1 MTNTMEK
8 TYNPQSIEQALYQ
21 TWEEKGYFK
30 PHGDTSKEAYSI
42 MIPPPNVTGSL
53 HMGHAFQDT
62 IMDTLIRAERMKG
75 KNTLWQ
81 VGTDHAGIATQMV
94 VERKIAAEEG
104 KTKHDYGRDAFI
116 DKIWEWKAESGGTIT
131 KQLRRLGAS
140 VDWDR
145 ERFTMDDG
153 LSAATQEVFV
163 RLYEEDLIYRGK
175 RLVNWDPKLH
185 TAISDLEV
193 ENKDK
198 KGFMWHFRYP
208 LANGVKTADGKDY
221 IVVATTRPET
231 MLGDTGVAV
240 NPEDPR
246 YKDLIGQHIEL
257 PIVGRLIPIVG
268 DEHADMDKGTGCVK
282 ITPAHDFNDYEVGK
296 RHSLPMINILTFNA
310 DIRDTAEVF
319 TTNGEESDVYSA
331 ELPAKYHGME
341 RFSAR
346 KAIVAEFDEL
356 GLLEEIK
363 DHDLTV
369 PYGDRGG
376 VVIEPMLTDQWYVRT
391 APLAAPAVK
400 AVEDGQIQFVPK
412 QYENM
417 YFAWM
422 RDVQDWCISR
432 QLWWGHRIPA
442 WYDND
447 GKVYVG
453 RTEEEVREK
462 NNLSPVIV
470 LKQDDD
476 VLDTWF
482 SSALWTFGTQGWP
495 ENTDAL
501 KTFHPSEVLV
511 SGFDII
517 FFWVARMIMMTM
529 HFVKDEEGNA
539 QVPFKTVYM
548 TGLIRDENGD
558 KMSKSKGNV
567 LDPID
572 MIDGIGLEELV
583 EKRCGNMMQPQ
594 LAKKIEK
601 ATRKTFEGG
610 IEPYGTDALR
620 FTLAAMASTGR
631 DINWD
636 MKRLEGYRNFCNK
649 LWNASRYVLM
659 NTEEH
664 DCGMADGAEL
674 EFSLADQWITSQF
687 EVAAKEFNAHLDNYR
702 LDMAANTLYEFIWN
716 QFCDW
721 YLELTKPVLWKG
733 TEAQQRAT
741 RYTLITVL
749 EKTLRLAHPVLPY
762 ITESI
767 WQSVKPLVDGVEGET
782 IMTQALPQ
790 FNEENF
796 NADVVA
802 DLEWVKAFITSIRN
816 LRAEYDIAPSKGLD
830 VMIKVADEKDAARI
844 QANEIV
850 LTSLAKLDSIKVLAD
865 NEETPACATSL
876 VGKSELM
883 IPMAGLIDKDAELAR
898 LDKEVAKIQGEI
910 KRIEGKL
917 GNEGFVAKAPEVVI
931 AKERE
936 KLEGYKETLV
946 KLEAQKE
953 TIAAL

>member
-1 MTNTMEK
+1 
-8 TYNPQSIEQALYQ
+8 
-21 TWEEKGYFK
+21 
-30 PHGDTSKEAYSI
+30 
-42 MIPPPNVTGSL
+42 
-53 HMGHAFQDT
+53 
-62 IMDTLIRAERMKG
+62 
-75 KNTLWQ
+75 
-81 VGTDHAGIATQMV
+81 
-94 VERKIAAEEG
+94 
-104 KTKHDYGRDAFI
+104 
-116 DKIWEWKAESGGTIT
+116 
-131 KQLRRLGAS
+131 
-140 VDWDR
+140 
-145 ERFTMDDG
+145 MDDG
-153 LSAATQEVFV
+153 LSNAVQEVFV
-163 RLYEEDLIYRGK
+163 RLYEDDLIYRGK

-198 KGFMWHFRYP
+198 KGHNVHFRYP
-208 LANGVKTADGKDY
+208 LADGVKTAEGKDY

-246 YKDLIGQHIEL
+246 YKDLIGKEILL
-257 PIVGRLIPIVG
+257 PIVDRRIPIVG
-268 DEHADMDKGTGCVK
+268 DEHADMEKGTGCVK

-296 RHSLPMINILTFNA
+296 RHQLPMINILTFDAN
-310 DIRDTAEVF
+310 IRDAAEVF
-319 TTNGEESDVYSA
+319 NTNGEASDAYA
-331 ELPAKYHGME
+331 TELPAKYHGME
-341 RFSAR
+341 RFAAR
-346 KAIVAEFDEL
+346 KAIVAEFEEL
-356 GLLEEIK
+356 GLLDEIK

-391 APLAAPAVK
+391 APLAETATK
-400 AVEDGQIQFVPK
+400 AVEDGEIQFVPK

-417 YFAWM
+417 YFSWM
-422 RDVQDWCISR
+422 RDIQDWCISR

-447 GKVYVG
+447 GNVYVG

-462 NNLSPVIV
+462 NGLAPVVV
-470 LKQDDD
+470 LRQDDD

-495 ENTDAL
+495 ENTEDL
-501 KTFHPSEVLV
+501 KTFHPSDVLV
-511 SGFDII
+511 TGFDII

-529 HFVKDEEGNA
+529 HFCKDENGKP
-539 QVPFKTVYM
+539 QVPFKTVYV

-572 MIDGIGLEELV
+572 MIDGIDLESLV
-583 EKRCGNMMQPQ
+583 EKRTGNMMQPQ

-601 ATRKTFEGG
+601 NTRKTFEDG

-659 NTEEH
+659 NTEDQ
-664 DCGMADGAEL
+664 DCGFGEGDIEY
-674 EFSLADQWITSQF
+674 SLADKWIESQF
-687 EVAAKEFNAHLDNYR
+687 ELAAKEFNAHLDNYR
-702 LDMAANTLYEFIWN
+702 LDMAANTIYEFIWN

-733 TEAQQRAT
+733 NEAQQRGT
-741 RYTLITVL
+741 RRTLITVL

-762 ITESI
+762 ITETI
-767 WQSVKPLVDGVEGET
+767 WQSVKPLVDGVEGDT
-782 IMTQALPQ
+782 IMLQALPQ
-790 FNEENF
+790 FEEANF
-796 NADVVA
+796 NQEALD
-802 DLEWVKAFITSIRN
+802 DIEWVKAFITSIRN

-830 VMIKVADEKDAARI
+830 VMLKVADEKDAARLE
-844 QANEIV
+844 ANKAV
-850 LTSLAKLDSIKVLAD
+850 LASLAKLEDIKVLAEG
-865 NEETPACATSL
+865 EETPACATAL

-883 IPMAGLIDKDAELAR
+883 IPMAGLIDKDAELDR
-898 LDKEVAKIQGEI
+898 LAKEIAKTQGEI

-917 GNEGFVAKAPEVVI
+917 GNEGFVAKAPEAVV

-946 KLEAQKE
+946 KLEEQKQ

>member
-1 MTNTMEK
+1 MEK
-8 TYNPQSIEQALYQ
+8 TYNPTSIEQALYK
-21 TWEEKGYFK
+21 TWEEQGYFK
-30 PHGDTSKEAYSI
+30 PHGDTSKDAYSI

-62 IMDTLIRAERMKG
+62 IMDTLIRCQRMKG

-153 LSAATQEVFV
+153 FYKAVQEVFV
-163 RLYEEDLIYRGK
+163 RLYKDDLIYRGK

-193 ENKDK
+193 ENKET
-198 KGFMWHFRYP
+198 KGHMWHFRYP
-208 LANGVKTADGKDY
+208 LADGVKTADGKDY

-240 NPEDPR
+240 NPEDLR
-246 YKDLIGQHIEL
+246 YKDLIGKEIIL
-257 PIVGRLIPIVG
+257 PIVGRRIPIVG
-268 DEHADMDKGTGCVK
+268 DEHADMEKGTGCVK

-296 RHSLPMINILTFNA
+296 RHQLPMINILTFDAN
-310 DIRDTAEVF
+310 IRDAAEVF
-319 TTNGEESDVYSA
+319 NSNGEASNAYGTEI
-331 ELPAKYHGME
+331 PAKYQGME
-341 RFSAR
+341 RFAAR
-346 KAIVAEFDEL
+346 KAIVAEFEEL
-356 GLLEEIK
+356 GLLQEIK

-376 VVIEPMLTDQWYVRT
+376 VVIEPMLTDQWYVR
-391 APLAAPAVK
+391 AGILAKPAVE
-400 AVEDGQIQFVPK
+400 AVENGDIQFVPK

-417 YFAWM
+417 YFSWM
-422 RDVQDWCISR
+422 RDIQDWCISR

-442 WYDND
+442 WYDEQGN
-447 GKVYVG
+447 VFVG
-453 RTEEEVREK
+453 RNEEEVRAE
-462 NNLSPVIV
+462 NNIAADVALR
-470 LKQDDD
+470 QDDD

-482 SSALWTFGTQGWP
+482 SSALWTFGTLGWP
-495 ENTDAL
+495 EKTPEL
-501 KTFHPSEVLV
+501 KVFHPTDVLV
-511 SGFDII
+511 TGFDII

-529 HFVKDEEGNA
+529 HFCKDEDGKA
-539 QVPFKTVYM
+539 QVPFKTVYV

-572 MIDGIGLEELV
+572 MIDGIDLESLV
-583 EKRCGNMMQPQ
+583 EKRTGNMMQPQ
-594 LAKKIEK
+594 LAAKIEK
-601 ATRKTFEGG
+601 NTRKTFENG
-610 IEPYGTDALR
+610 IEAYGTDSLR

-659 NTEEH
+659 NTEEQ
-664 DCGMADGAEL
+664 DCGFAAGDEL
-674 EFSLADQWITSQF
+674 EYSLADKWIESQF
-687 EVAAKEFNAHLDNYR
+687 ELAAKEFNGHIDNFR

-741 RYTLITVL
+741 RRTLITVL
-749 EKTLRLAHPVLPY
+749 EKTLRLAHPVIPY
-762 ITESI
+762 ITETI
-767 WQSVKPLVDGVEGET
+767 WQSVKPLVDGVEGDT
-782 IMTQALPQ
+782 IMLQALPQ
-790 FNEENF
+790 YDAANF
-796 NADVVA
+796 NQEALD
-802 DLEWVKAFITSIRN
+802 DIEWVKAFITSIRN
-816 LRAEYDIAPSKGLD
+816 LRAEYDINPGKPLE
-830 VMIKVADEKDAARI
+830 VMLKAANEQDAARI
-844 QANEIV
+844 EANKQV
-850 LTSLAKLDSIKVLAD
+850 LVSLAKLESIRVLAD
-865 NEETPACATSL
+865 GEATPACATAL

-883 IPMAGLIDKDAELAR
+883 IPMAGLIDKDAELDR
-898 LDKEVAKIQGEI
+898 LAKEIAKTQGEI
-910 KRIEGKL
+910 ARIEGKL
-917 GNEGFVAKAPEVVI
+917 GNEGFVAKAPEAVI
-931 AKERE
+931 TKERE
-936 KLEGYKETLV
+936 KLAGYQEALV
-946 KLEAQKE
+946 KLEQQKA

>member
-1 MTNTMEK
+1 MEK
-8 TYNPQSIEQALYQ
+8 TYNPTSIEQDLYK

-30 PHGDTSKEAYSI
+30 PHGDTSKDAYSI

-62 IMDTLIRAERMKG
+62 IMDTLIRCQRMKG

-116 DKIWEWKAESGGTIT
+116 DKIWEWKNESGGTIT

-153 LSAATQEVFV
+153 FYKAVQEVFV
-163 RLYEEDLIYRGK
+163 RLYKDDLIYRGK

-193 ENKDK
+193 ENKDV
-198 KGFMWHFRYP
+198 KGNMWHFRYP
-208 LANGVKTADGKDY
+208 LADGVKTADGKDY

-246 YKDLIGQHIEL
+246 YKDLIGKEIIL
-257 PIVGRLIPIVG
+257 PIVGRRIPIVG
-268 DEHADMDKGTGCVK
+268 DEHADMEKGTGCVK

-296 RHSLPMINILTFNA
+296 RHQLPMINIFTFDANVRNA
-310 DIRDTAEVF
+310 AEVF
-319 TTNGEESDVYSA
+319 NSNGEASEAYST
-331 ELPAKYHGME
+331 ELPAKYQGME
-341 RFSAR
+341 RFAAR
-346 KAIVAEFDEL
+346 KAIVAEFEEL
-356 GLLEEIK
+356 GLLDEIK

-376 VVIEPMLTDQWYVRT
+376 VVIEPMLTDQWYVR
-391 APLAAPAVK
+391 AGILAKPAVE
-400 AVEDGQIQFVPK
+400 AVENGDIQFVPK

-417 YFAWM
+417 YFSWM
-422 RDVQDWCISR
+422 RDIQDWCISR

-442 WYDND
+442 WYDAEGN
-447 GKVYVG
+447 VYVG
-453 RTEEEVREK
+453 RTEEEVRAD
-462 NNLSPVIV
+462 NNIPAEVALN
-470 LKQDDD
+470 QDED

-482 SSALWTFGTQGWP
+482 SSALWTFGTLGWP
-495 ENTDAL
+495 EKTDAL
-501 KTFHPSEVLV
+501 KVFHPSEVLV
-511 SGFDII
+511 TGFDII

-529 HFVKDEEGNA
+529 HFIKDEDGKP
-539 QVPFKTVYM
+539 QVPFKTVYV

-572 MIDGIGLEELV
+572 MIDGIDLESLV
-583 EKRCGNMMQPQ
+583 TKRTGNMMQPQ
-594 LAKKIEK
+594 LAAKIEK
-601 ATRKTFEGG
+601 NTRKTFENG

-649 LWNASRYVLM
+649 LWNASRYVMM
-659 NTEEH
+659 NTEEQ
-664 DCGMADGAEL
+664 DCGFAAGAEL
-674 EFSLADQWITSQF
+674 EYSLADKWIESQF
-687 EVAAKEFNAHLDNYR
+687 ELAAKAFNEHIDNYR

-741 RYTLITVL
+741 RRTLITVL

-762 ITESI
+762 ITETI
-767 WQSVKPLVDGVEGET
+767 WQSIKPLVDGVEGDT
-782 IMTQALPQ
+782 IMLQALPQ
-790 FNEENF
+790 YDAANF
-796 NADVVA
+796 NQEALD
-802 DLEWVKAFITSIRN
+802 DIEWVKTFITAIRN
-816 LRAEYDIAPSKGLD
+816 LRAEYDINPGKPLE
-830 VMIKVADEKDAARI
+830 VMLKVANEQDAARLE
-844 QANEIV
+844 ANKQV
-850 LTSLAKLDSIKVLAD
+850 LVSLAKLESVRVLAAG
-865 NEETPACATSL
+865 ETTPACATAL
-876 VGKSELM
+876 VAKSELM

-898 LDKEVAKIQGEI
+898 LAKEVAKTEGEI

-917 GNEGFVAKAPEVVI
+917 GNEGFVAKAPEHVI

-936 KLEGYKETLV
+936 KLDGYKDTLA
-946 KLEAQKE
+946 KLEEQKA

>member
-1 MTNTMEK
+1 MEK
-8 TYNPQSIEQALYQ
+8 TYNPTSIEQDLYK

-30 PHGDTSKEAYSI
+30 PHGDTSKDAYSI

-62 IMDTLIRAERMKG
+62 IMDTLIRCQRMKG

-116 DKIWEWKAESGGTIT
+116 DKIWEWKNESGGTIT

-153 LSAATQEVFV
+153 FYKAVQEVFV
-163 RLYEEDLIYRGK
+163 RLYKDDLIYRGK

-193 ENKDK
+193 ENKDV
-198 KGFMWHFRYP
+198 KGNMWHFRYP
-208 LANGVKTADGKDY
+208 LADGVKTADGKDY

-246 YKDLIGQHIEL
+246 YKDLIGKEIIL
-257 PIVGRLIPIVG
+257 PIVGRRILIVG
-268 DEHADMDKGTGCVK
+268 DEHADMEKGTGCVK

-296 RHSLPMINILTFNA
+296 RHQLPMINIFTFDANVRNA
-310 DIRDTAEVF
+310 AEVF
-319 TTNGEESDVYSA
+319 NSNGEASEAYST
-331 ELPAKYHGME
+331 ELPAKYQGME
-341 RFSAR
+341 RFAAR
-346 KAIVAEFDEL
+346 KAIVAEFEEL
-356 GLLEEIK
+356 GLLDEIK

-376 VVIEPMLTDQWYVRT
+376 VVIEPMLTDQWYVR
-391 APLAAPAVK
+391 AGILAKPAVE
-400 AVEDGQIQFVPK
+400 AVENGDIQFVPK

-417 YFAWM
+417 YFSWM
-422 RDVQDWCISR
+422 RDIQDWCISR

-442 WYDND
+442 WYDAEGN
-447 GKVYVG
+447 VYVG
-453 RTEEEVREK
+453 RTEEEVRAD
-462 NNLSPVIV
+462 NNIPAEVALN
-470 LKQDDD
+470 QDED

-482 SSALWTFGTQGWP
+482 SSALWTFGTLGWP
-495 ENTDAL
+495 EKTDAL
-501 KTFHPSEVLV
+501 KVFHPSEVLV
-511 SGFDII
+511 TGFDII

-529 HFVKDEEGNA
+529 HFIKDEDGKP
-539 QVPFKTVYM
+539 QVPFKTVYV

-572 MIDGIGLEELV
+572 MIDGIDLESLV
-583 EKRCGNMMQPQ
+583 TKRTGNMMQPQ
-594 LAKKIEK
+594 LAAKIEK
-601 ATRKTFEGG
+601 NTRKTFENG

-649 LWNASRYVLM
+649 LWNASRYVMM
-659 NTEEH
+659 NTEEQ
-664 DCGMADGAEL
+664 DCGFAAGAEL
-674 EFSLADQWITSQF
+674 EYSLADKWIESQF
-687 EVAAKEFNAHLDNYR
+687 ELAAKAFNEHIDNYR

-741 RYTLITVL
+741 RRTLITVL

-762 ITESI
+762 ITETI
-767 WQSVKPLVDGVEGET
+767 WQSIKPLVDGVEGDT
-782 IMTQALPQ
+782 IMLQALPQ
-790 FNEENF
+790 YDAANF
-796 NADVVA
+796 NQEALD
-802 DLEWVKAFITSIRN
+802 DIEWVKTFITAIRN
-816 LRAEYDIAPSKGLD
+816 LRAEYDINPGKPLE
-830 VMIKVADEKDAARI
+830 VMLKVANEQDAARLE
-844 QANEIV
+844 ANKQV
-850 LTSLAKLDSIKVLAD
+850 LVSLAKLESVRVLAAG
-865 NEETPACATSL
+865 ETTPACATAL
-876 VGKSELM
+876 VAKSELM

-898 LDKEVAKIQGEI
+898 LAKEVAKTEGEI

-917 GNEGFVAKAPEVVI
+917 GNEGFVAKAPEAVI

-936 KLEGYKETLV
+936 KLEGYKDTLA
-946 KLEAQKE
+946 KLEEQKT

>member
-1 MTNTMEK
+1 MEK
-8 TYNPQSIEQALYQ
+8 TYNPQSIEQALYK

-30 PHGDTSKEAYSI
+30 PHGDTTKESYSI

-104 KTKHDYGRDAFI
+104 KTKHDYGREAFI
-116 DKIWEWKAESGGTIT
+116 DKIWEWKGESGGTIT

-153 LSAATQEVFV
+153 LSNAVQEVFV
-163 RLYEEDLIYRGK
+163 RLYEDDLIYRGK

-198 KGFMWHFRYP
+198 KGHMWHFRYP
-208 LANGVKTADGKDY
+208 LADGVKTAEGKDY

-246 YKDLIGQHIEL
+246 YKDLIGKEILL
-257 PIVGRLIPIVG
+257 PIVDRRIPIVG

-296 RHSLPMINILTFNA
+296 RHQLPMINILTFNA
-310 DIRDTAEVF
+310 DIRDAAEVF
-319 TTNGEESDVYSA
+319 TTNGEASDAYST

-341 RFSAR
+341 RFAAR
-346 KAIVAEFDEL
+346 KAIVAEFEEL
-356 GLLEEIK
+356 GLLDEIK

-391 APLAAPAVK
+391 APLAETATK
-400 AVEDGQIQFVPK
+400 AVEDGEIQFVPK

-417 YFAWM
+417 YFSWM
-422 RDVQDWCISR
+422 RDIQDWCISR

-447 GKVYVG
+447 GNVYVG
-453 RTEEEVREK
+453 RTEEEVRE
-462 NNLSPVIV
+462 NNGLAPVVV
-470 LKQDDD
+470 LRQDDD

-495 ENTDAL
+495 ENTDDL
-501 KTFHPSEVLV
+501 KTFHPSDVLV
-511 SGFDII
+511 TGFDII

-529 HFVKDEEGNA
+529 HFCKDENGKP
-539 QVPFKTVYM
+539 QVPFKTVYV

-572 MIDGIGLEELV
+572 MIDGIDLESLV
-583 EKRCGNMMQPQ
+583 EKRTGNMMQPQ

-601 ATRKTFEGG
+601 NTRKTFENG

-659 NTEEH
+659 NTEDQ
-664 DCGMADGAEL
+664 DCGFNSGEI
-674 EFSLADQWITSQF
+674 EYSLADKWIESQF
-687 EVAAKEFNAHLDNYR
+687 ELAAKEFNGHIDNYR
-702 LDMAANTLYEFIWN
+702 LDMAANTIYEFIWN

-733 TEAQQRAT
+733 NEAQQRGT
-741 RYTLITVL
+741 RRTLITVL

-762 ITESI
+762 ITETI
-767 WQSVKPLVDGVEGET
+767 WQSVKALVDGVEGDT
-782 IMTQALPQ
+782 IMLQALPQ
-790 FNEENF
+790 FEEANF
-796 NADVVA
+796 NQEALD
-802 DLEWVKAFITSIRN
+802 DIEWVKAFITSIRN
-816 LRAEYDIAPSKGLD
+816 LRAEYDIAPSKALD
-830 VMIKVADEKDAARI
+830 VMLKVADNKDAARLE
-844 QANEIV
+844 ANKAV
-850 LTSLAKLDSIKVLAD
+850 LVSLAKLEDIKVLTAG
-865 NEETPACATSL
+865 EETPACATAL

-883 IPMAGLIDKDAELAR
+883 IPMAGLIDKDAELDR
-898 LDKEVAKIQGEI
+898 LAKEIAKTQGEV

-917 GNEGFVAKAPEVVI
+917 GNEGFVAKAPEAVV

-936 KLEGYKETLV
+936 KLEGYKEMLV
-946 KLEAQKE
+946 KLEEQKQ

>member
-1 MTNTMEK
+1 MEK
-8 TYNPQSIEQALYQ
+8 TYNPTSIEQALYK
-21 TWEEKGYFK
+21 TWEEQGYFK
-30 PHGDTSKEAYSI
+30 PHGDTSKDAYSI

-62 IMDTLIRAERMKG
+62 IMDTLIRCQRMKG

-153 LSAATQEVFV
+153 FYKAVQEVFV
-163 RLYEEDLIYRGK
+163 RLYKDDLIYRGK

-193 ENKDK
+193 ENKET
-198 KGFMWHFRYP
+198 KGHMWHFRYP
-208 LANGVKTADGKDY
+208 LADGVKTADGKDY

-246 YKDLIGQHIEL
+246 YKDLIGKEIIL
-257 PIVGRLIPIVG
+257 PIVGRRIPIVG
-268 DEHADMDKGTGCVK
+268 DEHADMEKGTGCVK

-296 RHSLPMINILTFNA
+296 RHNLPMINIFTFDAN
-310 DIRDTAEVF
+310 IRDVAEVF
-319 TTNGEESDVYSA
+319 NTKGEASDVYSGD
-331 ELPAKYHGME
+331 LPAKYQGME
-341 RFSAR
+341 RFAAR
-346 KAIVAEFDEL
+346 KAIVAEFEQL
-356 GLLEEIK
+356 GLLQEIK

-376 VVIEPMLTDQWYVRT
+376 VVIEPMLTDQWYVR
-391 APLAAPAVK
+391 AGILAKPAVE
-400 AVEDGQIQFVPK
+400 AVENGDIQFVPK

-417 YFAWM
+417 YFSWM
-422 RDVQDWCISR
+422 RDIQDWCISR

-442 WYDND
+442 WYDEQGN
-447 GKVYVG
+447 VFVG
-453 RTEEEVREK
+453 RNEEEVRAE
-462 NNLSPVIV
+462 NNIAADVALR
-470 LKQDDD
+470 QDDD

-482 SSALWTFGTQGWP
+482 SSALWTFGTLGWP
-495 ENTDAL
+495 EKTPEL
-501 KTFHPSEVLV
+501 KVFHPTDVLV
-511 SGFDII
+511 TGFDII

-529 HFVKDEEGNA
+529 HFCKDEDGKA
-539 QVPFKTVYM
+539 QVPFKTVYV

-572 MIDGIGLEELV
+572 MIDGIDLESLV
-583 EKRCGNMMQPQ
+583 AKRTGNMMQPQ
-594 LAKKIEK
+594 LAAKIEK
-601 ATRKTFEGG
+601 NTRKTFENG
-610 IEPYGTDALR
+610 IEAYGTDSLR

-659 NTEEH
+659 NTEEQ
-664 DCGMADGAEL
+664 DCGFAAGAEL
-674 EFSLADQWITSQF
+674 EYSLADKWIESQF
-687 EVAAKEFNAHLDNYR
+687 ELAAKEFNGHIDNFR

-741 RYTLITVL
+741 RRTLITVL
-749 EKTLRLAHPVLPY
+749 EKTLRLAHPVIPY
-762 ITESI
+762 ITETI
-767 WQSVKPLVDGVEGET
+767 WQSVKPLVDGVEGDT
-782 IMTQALPQ
+782 IMLQALPQ
-790 FNEENF
+790 YDAANF
-796 NADVVA
+796 NQEALD
-802 DLEWVKAFITSIRN
+802 DIEWVKAFITSIRN
-816 LRAEYDIAPSKGLD
+816 LRAEYDINPGKPLE
-830 VMIKVADEKDAARI
+830 VMLKAANEQDAARI
-844 QANEIV
+844 EANKPV
-850 LTSLAKLDSIKVLAD
+850 LVSLAKLESILVLAD
-865 NEETPACATSL
+865 GEATPACATAL

-883 IPMAGLIDKDAELAR
+883 IPMAGLIDKDAELDR
-898 LDKEVAKIQGEI
+898 LAKEIAKTQGEI
-910 KRIEGKL
+910 ARIEGKL
-917 GNEGFVAKAPEVVI
+917 GNEGFVAKAPEAVI
-931 AKERE
+931 TKERE
-936 KLEGYKETLV
+936 KLAGYQEALV
-946 KLEAQKE
+946 KLEQQKA

>member
-1 MTNTMEK
+1 MEK
-8 TYNPQSIEQALYQ
+8 TYNPTSIEQDLYK
-21 TWEEKGYFK
+21 TWEEQGYFK

-62 IMDTLIRAERMKG
+62 IMDTLIRCQRMKG

-153 LSAATQEVFV
+153 FYKAVQEVFV
-163 RLYEEDLIYRGK
+163 RLYKDDLIYRGK

-193 ENKDK
+193 ENKET
-198 KGFMWHFRYP
+198 KGHMWHFRYP
-208 LANGVKTADGKDY
+208 LADGVKTADGRDY

-246 YKDLIGQHIEL
+246 YKDLIGKEIIL
-257 PIVGRLIPIVG
+257 PIVGRRIPIVG
-268 DEHADMDKGTGCVK
+268 DEHADMEKGTGCVK

-296 RHSLPMINILTFNA
+296 RHNLPMINIFTFDAN
-310 DIRDTAEVF
+310 IRDVAEVF
-319 TTNGEESDVYSA
+319 NTKGEASDVYSGD
-331 ELPAKYHGME
+331 LPTKYQGME
-341 RFSAR
+341 RFAAR
-346 KAIVAEFDEL
+346 KAIVAEFEQL
-356 GLLEEIK
+356 GLLQEIK

-376 VVIEPMLTDQWYVRT
+376 VVIEPMLTDQWYVR
-391 APLAAPAVK
+391 AGILAKPAVE
-400 AVEDGQIQFVPK
+400 AVENGDIQFVPK

-417 YFAWM
+417 YFSWM
-422 RDVQDWCISR
+422 RDIQDWCISR

-442 WYDND
+442 WYDEQGN
-447 GKVYVG
+447 VFVG
-453 RTEEEVREK
+453 RNEEEVRAE
-462 NNLSPVIV
+462 NNIAADVALR
-470 LKQDDD
+470 QDDD

-482 SSALWTFGTQGWP
+482 SSALWTFGTLGWP
-495 ENTDAL
+495 EKTPEL
-501 KTFHPSEVLV
+501 KVFHPTDVLV
-511 SGFDII
+511 TGFDII

-529 HFVKDEEGNA
+529 HFCKDEDGKA
-539 QVPFKTVYM
+539 QVPFKTVYV

-572 MIDGIGLEELV
+572 MIDGIDLESLV
-583 EKRCGNMMQPQ
+583 AKRTGNMMQPQ
-594 LAKKIEK
+594 LAAKIEK
-601 ATRKTFEGG
+601 NTRKTFENG
-610 IEPYGTDALR
+610 IEAYGTDSLR

-659 NTEEH
+659 NTEEQ
-664 DCGMADGAEL
+664 DCGFAAGAEL
-674 EFSLADQWITSQF
+674 EYSLADKWIESQF
-687 EVAAKEFNAHLDNYR
+687 ELAAKEFNGHIDNFR

-741 RYTLITVL
+741 RRTLISVL
-749 EKTLRLAHPVLPY
+749 EKTLRLAHPVIPY
-762 ITESI
+762 ITETI
-767 WQSVKPLVDGVEGET
+767 WQSVKPLVDGVEGDT
-782 IMTQALPQ
+782 IMLQALPQ
-790 FNEENF
+790 YDAANF
-796 NADVVA
+796 NQEALD
-802 DLEWVKAFITSIRN
+802 DIEWVKAFITSIRN
-816 LRAEYDIAPSKGLD
+816 LRAEYDINPGKPLE
-830 VMIKVADEKDAARI
+830 VMLKAANEQDAARI
-844 QANEIV
+844 EANKPV
-850 LTSLAKLDSIKVLAD
+850 LVSLAKLESIRVLAD
-865 NEETPACATSL
+865 GEATPACATAL

-883 IPMAGLIDKDAELAR
+883 IPMAGLIDKDAELDR
-898 LDKEVAKIQGEI
+898 L
-910 KRIEGKL
+910 
-917 GNEGFVAKAPEVVI
+917 
-931 AKERE
+931 AKE
-936 KLEGYKETLV
+936 
-946 KLEAQKE
+946 
-953 TIAAL
+953 IA

>member
-1 MTNTMEK
+1 MEK
-8 TYNPQSIEQALYQ
+8 TYNPTSIEQDLYK
-21 TWEEKGYFK
+21 TWEEQGYFK

-62 IMDTLIRAERMKG
+62 IMDTLIRCQRMKG

-153 LSAATQEVFV
+153 FYKAVQEVFV
-163 RLYEEDLIYRGK
+163 RLYKDDLIYRGK

-193 ENKDK
+193 ENKET
-198 KGFMWHFRYP
+198 KGHMWHFRYP
-208 LANGVKTADGKDY
+208 LADGVKTADGKDY

-246 YKDLIGQHIEL
+246 YKNLIGKEIIL
-257 PIVGRLIPIVG
+257 PIVGRRIPIVG
-268 DEHADMDKGTGCVK
+268 DEHADMEKGTGCVK

-296 RHSLPMINILTFNA
+296 RHNLPMINIFTFDAN
-310 DIRDTAEVF
+310 IRDVAEVF
-319 TTNGEESDVYSA
+319 NTKGEASDVYSG
-331 ELPAKYHGME
+331 ELPAKYQGME
-341 RFSAR
+341 RFAAR
-346 KAIVAEFDEL
+346 KAIVAEFEQL
-356 GLLEEIK
+356 GLLQEIK

-376 VVIEPMLTDQWYVRT
+376 VVIEPMLTDQWYVR
-391 APLAAPAVK
+391 AGILAKPAVE
-400 AVEDGQIQFVPK
+400 AVENGDIQFVPK

-417 YFAWM
+417 YFSWM
-422 RDVQDWCISR
+422 RDIQDWCISR

-442 WYDND
+442 WYDEQGN
-447 GKVYVG
+447 VFVG
-453 RTEEEVREK
+453 RNEAEVRAE
-462 NNLSPVIV
+462 NNIAADVALR
-470 LKQDDD
+470 QDDD

-482 SSALWTFGTQGWP
+482 SSALWTFGTLGWP
-495 ENTDAL
+495 EKTPEL
-501 KTFHPSEVLV
+501 KVFHPTDVLV
-511 SGFDII
+511 TGFDII

-529 HFVKDEEGNA
+529 HFCKDEDGKA
-539 QVPFKTVYM
+539 QVPFKTVYV

-572 MIDGIGLEELV
+572 MIDGIDLESLV
-583 EKRCGNMMQPQ
+583 AKRTGNMMQPQ
-594 LAKKIEK
+594 LAAKIEK
-601 ATRKTFEGG
+601 NTRKTFENG
-610 IEPYGTDALR
+610 IEAYGTDSLR

-659 NTEEH
+659 NTEEQ
-664 DCGMADGAEL
+664 DCGFAAGAEL
-674 EFSLADQWITSQF
+674 EYSLADKWIESQF
-687 EVAAKEFNAHLDNYR
+687 ELAAKEFNGHIDNFR

-741 RYTLITVL
+741 RRTLITVL
-749 EKTLRLAHPVLPY
+749 EKTLRLAHPVIPY
-762 ITESI
+762 ITETI
-767 WQSVKPLVDGVEGET
+767 WQSVKPLVDGVEGDT
-782 IMTQALPQ
+782 IMLQALPQ
-790 FNEENF
+790 YDAANF
-796 NADVVA
+796 NQEALD
-802 DLEWVKAFITSIRN
+802 DIEWVKAFITSIRN
-816 LRAEYDIAPSKGLD
+816 LRAEYDINPGKPLE
-830 VMIKVADEKDAARI
+830 VMLKAANEQDAARI
-844 QANEIV
+844 EANKPV
-850 LTSLAKLDSIKVLAD
+850 LVSLAKLESIRVLAD
-865 NEETPACATSL
+865 GEATPACATAL

-883 IPMAGLIDKDAELAR
+883 IPMAGLIDKDAELDR
-898 LDKEVAKIQGEI
+898 LAKEIAKTQGEI
-910 KRIEGKL
+910 ARIEGKL
-917 GNEGFVAKAPEVVI
+917 GNEGFVAKAPEAVI
-931 AKERE
+931 TKERE
-936 KLEGYKETLV
+936 KLAGYQEALV
-946 KLEAQKE
+946 KLEQQKA

>member
-1 MTNTMEK
+1 MEK
-8 TYNPQSIEQALYQ
+8 TYNPTSIEQDLYK
-21 TWEEKGYFK
+21 TWEEQGYFK
-30 PHGDTSKEAYSI
+30 PHGDTSKDAYSI

-62 IMDTLIRAERMKG
+62 IMDTLIRCQRMKG

-140 VDWDR
+140 VDWDL

-153 LSAATQEVFV
+153 FYKAVQEVFV
-163 RLYEEDLIYRGK
+163 RLYKDDLIYRGK

-193 ENKDK
+193 ENKET
-198 KGFMWHFRYP
+198 KGHMWHFRYP
-208 LANGVKTADGKDY
+208 LADGVKTADGKDY

-246 YKDLIGQHIEL
+246 YKDLIGKEIIL
-257 PIVGRLIPIVG
+257 PIVGRRIPIVG
-268 DEHADMDKGTGCVK
+268 DEHADMEKGTGCVK

-296 RHSLPMINILTFNA
+296 RHNLPMINIFTFDAN
-310 DIRDTAEVF
+310 IRDVAEVF
-319 TTNGEESDVYSA
+319 NTKGEASDVYSG
-331 ELPAKYHGME
+331 ELPAKYQGME
-341 RFSAR
+341 RFAAR
-346 KAIVAEFDEL
+346 KAIVAEFEQL
-356 GLLEEIK
+356 GLLQEIK

-376 VVIEPMLTDQWYVRT
+376 VVIEPMLTDQWYVR
-391 APLAAPAVK
+391 AGILAKPAVE
-400 AVEDGQIQFVPK
+400 AVENGDIQFVPK

-417 YFAWM
+417 YFSWM
-422 RDVQDWCISR
+422 RDIQDWCISR

-442 WYDND
+442 WYDEQGN
-447 GKVYVG
+447 VFVG
-453 RTEEEVREK
+453 RNEEEVRAE
-462 NNLSPVIV
+462 NNIAADVALR
-470 LKQDDD
+470 QDDD

-482 SSALWTFGTQGWP
+482 SSALWTFGTLGWP
-495 ENTDAL
+495 EKTPEL
-501 KTFHPSEVLV
+501 KVFHPTDVLV
-511 SGFDII
+511 TGFDII

-529 HFVKDEEGNA
+529 HFCKDEDGKA
-539 QVPFKTVYM
+539 QVPFKTVYV

-572 MIDGIGLEELV
+572 MIDGIDLESLV
-583 EKRCGNMMQPQ
+583 AKRTGNMMQPQ
-594 LAKKIEK
+594 LAAKIEK
-601 ATRKTFEGG
+601 NTRKTFENG
-610 IEPYGTDALR
+610 IEAYGTDSLR

-659 NTEEH
+659 NTEEQ
-664 DCGMADGAEL
+664 DCGFAAGAEL
-674 EFSLADQWITSQF
+674 EYSLADKWIESQF
-687 EVAAKEFNAHLDNYR
+687 ELAAKEFNGHIDNFR

-741 RYTLITVL
+741 RRTLITVL
-749 EKTLRLAHPVLPY
+749 EKTLRLAHPVIPY
-762 ITESI
+762 ITETI
-767 WQSVKPLVDGVEGET
+767 WQSVKPLVDGVEGDT
-782 IMTQALPQ
+782 IMLQALPQ
-790 FNEENF
+790 YDAANF
-796 NADVVA
+796 NQEALD
-802 DLEWVKAFITSIRN
+802 DIEWVKAFITSIRN
-816 LRAEYDIAPSKGLD
+816 LRAEYDINPGKPLE
-830 VMIKVADEKDAARI
+830 VMLKAANEQDAARI
-844 QANEIV
+844 EANKPV
-850 LTSLAKLDSIKVLAD
+850 LVSLAKLESIRVLAD
-865 NEETPACATSL
+865 GEATPACATAL

-883 IPMAGLIDKDAELAR
+883 IPMAGLIDKDAELDR
-898 LDKEVAKIQGEI
+898 LAKEIAKTQGEI
-910 KRIEGKL
+910 ARIEGKL
-917 GNEGFVAKAPEVVI
+917 GNEGFVAKAPEAVI
-931 AKERE
+931 TKERE
-936 KLEGYKETLV
+936 KLAGYQEALV
-946 KLEAQKE
+946 KLEQQKA

>member
-1 MTNTMEK
+1 MEK
-8 TYNPQSIEQALYQ
+8 TYNPTAIEQALYQ
-21 TWEEKGYFK
+21 TWEENGYFK
-30 PHGDTSKEAYSI
+30 PHGDTSKPAYSI

-62 IMDTLIRAERMKG
+62 IMDTLIRCERMKG

-104 KTKHDYGRDAFI
+104 KTKHDYGREAFI

-131 KQLRRLGAS
+131 QQLRRLGAS
-140 VDWDR
+140 VDWER

-153 LSAATQEVFV
+153 LSNAVQEVFV
-163 RLYEEDLIYRGK
+163 RLYEDDLIYRGK

-193 ENKDK
+193 ENKDI
-198 KGFMWHFRYP
+198 KGHMWHFRYP
-208 LANGVKTADGKDY
+208 LADGIKTADGKDY

-246 YKDLIGQHIEL
+246 YQALIGKEILL
-257 PIVGRLIPIVG
+257 PIVNRRIPIVA
-268 DEHADMDKGTGCVK
+268 DEHADMEKGTGCVK

-296 RHSLPMINILTFNA
+296 RHQLPMINILTFDAN
-310 DIRDTAEVF
+310 IRDAAEVF
-319 TTNGEESDVYSA
+319 NSNGEASDVYSS
-331 ELPAKYHGME
+331 ELPEKYHGME
-341 RFSAR
+341 RFAAR
-346 KAIVAEFDEL
+346 KAIVAEFTEL
-356 GLLEEIK
+356 GLLDEIK

-391 APLAAPAVK
+391 APLAK
-400 AVEDGQIQFVPK
+400 TAVEAVENGDIQFVPK

-417 YFAWM
+417 YFSWM
-422 RDVQDWCISR
+422 HDVQDWCISR

-447 GKVYVG
+447 GNVYVG
-453 RTEEEVREK
+453 RDEQEVRAK
-462 NNLSPVIV
+462 HNLAPVVV
-470 LKQDDD
+470 LKQDND

-501 KTFHPSEVLV
+501 KTFHPSDVLV
-511 SGFDII
+511 TGFDII

-529 HFVKDEEGNA
+529 HFCKDEHGKP
-539 QVPFKTVYM
+539 QVPFKTVYV

-572 MIDGIGLEELV
+572 MIDGIDLESLV

-594 LAKKIEK
+594 LAAKIEK
-601 ATRKTFEGG
+601 NTRKTFENG

-659 NTEEH
+659 NTEAQ
-664 DCGMADGAEL
+664 DCGFTAGEI
-674 EFSLADQWITSQF
+674 EYSLADKWIESQF
-687 EVAAKEFNAHLDNYR
+687 ELAAKEFNNHINNFR

-721 YLELTKPVLWKG
+721 YLELTKPILWKG
-733 TEAQQRAT
+733 SEAQQRGT
-741 RYTLITVL
+741 RRTLITVL
-749 EKTLRLAHPVLPY
+749 EKTLRLAHPVIPY
-762 ITESI
+762 ITETI
-767 WQSVKPLVDGVEGET
+767 WQSIKPLVDGVEGET
-782 IMTQALPQ
+782 IMLQALPQ
-790 FNEENF
+790 YNPENF
-796 NADVVA
+796 NQQALD
-802 DLEWVKAFITSIRN
+802 DIEWVKAFITSIRN
-816 LRAEYDIAPSKGLD
+816 LRAEYDINPGKPLS
-830 VMIKVADEKDAARI
+830 VMLKVASEEDAARVE
-844 QANEIV
+844 ANKPV
-850 LTSLAKLDSIKVLAD
+850 LISLAKLESVRVIES
-865 NEETPACATSL
+865 NEVTPACATAL

-883 IPMAGLIDKDAELAR
+883 IPMAGLIDKQAELER
-898 LDKEVAKIQGEI
+898 LAKEIAKTEGEI

-917 GNEGFVAKAPEVVI
+917 SNQGFVAKAPEAVV
-931 AKERE
+931 AVERD
-936 KLEGYKETLV
+936 KLNSYQETLV
-946 KLEAQKE
+946 KLIEQKA
-953 TIAAL
+953 TISAL

>member
-1 MTNTMEK
+1 MEK
-8 TYNPQSIEQALYQ
+8 TYNPTSIEQDLYK
-21 TWEEKGYFK
+21 TWEEQGYFK
-30 PHGDTSKEAYSI
+30 PHGDTSKDAYSI

-62 IMDTLIRAERMKG
+62 IMDTLIRCQRMKG

-153 LSAATQEVFV
+153 FYKAVQEVFV
-163 RLYEEDLIYRGK
+163 RLYKDDLIYRGK

-193 ENKDK
+193 ENKET
-198 KGFMWHFRYP
+198 KGHMWHFRYP
-208 LANGVKTADGKDY
+208 LADGVKTADGKDY

-246 YKDLIGQHIEL
+246 YKDLIGKEIIL
-257 PIVGRLIPIVG
+257 PIVGRRIPIVG
-268 DEHADMDKGTGCVK
+268 DEHADMEKGTGCVK

-296 RHSLPMINILTFNA
+296 RHNLPMINIFTFDAN
-310 DIRDTAEVF
+310 IRDVAEVF
-319 TTNGEESDVYSA
+319 NTKGEASDVYSG
-331 ELPAKYHGME
+331 ELPAKYQGME
-341 RFSAR
+341 RFAAR
-346 KAIVAEFDEL
+346 KAIVAEFEEL
-356 GLLEEIK
+356 GLLQEIK

-376 VVIEPMLTDQWYVRT
+376 VVIEPMLTDQWYVR
-391 APLAAPAVK
+391 AGILAKPAVE
-400 AVEDGQIQFVPK
+400 AVENGDIQFVPK

-417 YFAWM
+417 YFSWM
-422 RDVQDWCISR
+422 RDIQDWCISR

-442 WYDND
+442 WYDEQGN
-447 GKVYVG
+447 VFVG
-453 RTEEEVREK
+453 RNEEEVRAE
-462 NNLSPVIV
+462 NNIAADVALR
-470 LKQDDD
+470 QDDD

-482 SSALWTFGTQGWP
+482 SSALWTFGTLGWP
-495 ENTDAL
+495 EKTPEL
-501 KTFHPSEVLV
+501 KVFHPTDVLV
-511 SGFDII
+511 TGFDII

-529 HFVKDEEGNA
+529 HFCKDEDGKA
-539 QVPFKTVYM
+539 QVPFKTVYV

-572 MIDGIGLEELV
+572 MIDGIDLESLV
-583 EKRCGNMMQPQ
+583 AKRTGNMMQPQ
-594 LAKKIEK
+594 LAAKIEK
-601 ATRKTFEGG
+601 NTRKTFENG
-610 IEPYGTDALR
+610 IEAYGTDSLR

-659 NTEEH
+659 NTEEQ
-664 DCGMADGAEL
+664 DCGFAAGAEL
-674 EFSLADQWITSQF
+674 EYSLADKWIESQF
-687 EVAAKEFNAHLDNYR
+687 ELAAKEFNGHIDNFR

-741 RYTLITVL
+741 RRTLITVL
-749 EKTLRLAHPVLPY
+749 EKTLRLAHPVIPY
-762 ITESI
+762 ITETI
-767 WQSVKPLVDGVEGET
+767 WQSVKPLVDGVEGDT
-782 IMTQALPQ
+782 IMLQALPQ
-790 FNEENF
+790 YDAANF
-796 NADVVA
+796 NQEALD
-802 DLEWVKAFITSIRN
+802 DIEWVKAFITSIRN
-816 LRAEYDIAPSKGLD
+816 LRAEYDINPGKPLE
-830 VMIKVADEKDAARI
+830 VMLKAANEQDAARI
-844 QANEIV
+844 EANKPV
-850 LTSLAKLDSIKVLAD
+850 LVSLAKLESIRVLAD
-865 NEETPACATSL
+865 GEATPACATAL

-883 IPMAGLIDKDAELAR
+883 IPMAGLIDKDAELDR
-898 LDKEVAKIQGEI
+898 LAKEIAKTQGEI
-910 KRIEGKL
+910 ARIEGKL
-917 GNEGFVAKAPEVVI
+917 GNEGFVAKAPEAVI
-931 AKERE
+931 TKERE
-936 KLEGYKETLV
+936 KLAGYQEALV
-946 KLEAQKE
+946 KLEQQKA

>member
-1 MTNTMEK
+1 MEK
-8 TYNPQSIEQALYQ
+8 TYNPTAIEQALYQ
-21 TWEEKGYFK
+21 TWEENGYFK

-62 IMDTLIRAERMKG
+62 IMDTLIRCERMKG

-116 DKIWEWKAESGGTIT
+116 DKIWEWKGESGGTIT

-145 ERFTMDDG
+145 ERFTMDAG
-153 LSAATQEVFV
+153 LSNAVQEVFV
-163 RLYEEDLIYRGK
+163 RLYQEDLLYRGK

-193 ENKDK
+193 ENKDV
-198 KGFMWHFRYP
+198 KGHMWHFRYP
-208 LANGVKTADGKDY
+208 LADGVKTADGKDY

-246 YKDLIGQHIEL
+246 YQALIGKEIML
-257 PIVGRLIPIVG
+257 PIVNRRISIVG
-268 DEHADMDKGTGCVK
+268 DEHADMEKGTGCVK

-296 RHSLPMINILTFNA
+296 RHQLPMINIFTFDAN
-310 DIRDTAEVF
+310 IRDAAEVF
-319 TTNGEESDVYSA
+319 NTNGEPSDAYSSD
-331 ELPAKYHGME
+331 LPAKYQGME
-341 RFSAR
+341 RFAAR
-346 KAIVAEFDEL
+346 KAIVAEFEAL

-363 DHDLTV
+363 DHDLTI

-391 APLAAPAVK
+391 APLAEVATK
-400 AVEDGQIQFVPK
+400 AVEDGEIQFVPK

-417 YFAWM
+417 YFSWM

-447 GKVYVG
+447 GNVYVG
-453 RTEEEVREK
+453 RNEEEVREQ
-462 NNLSPVIV
+462 NNLAPVVV
-470 LKQDDD
+470 LRQDDD

-495 ENTDAL
+495 ENTEAL
-501 KTFHPSEVLV
+501 KTFHPSDVLV
-511 SGFDII
+511 TGFDII

-529 HFVKDEEGNA
+529 HFCKDENGKP
-539 QVPFKTVYM
+539 QVPFKTVYV

-572 MIDGIGLEELV
+572 MIDGIDLESLV

-594 LAKKIEK
+594 LAAKIEK
-601 ATRKTFEGG
+601 NTRKTFENG

-659 NTEEH
+659 NTEDL
-664 DCGMADGAEL
+664 DCGFNAGSEL
-674 EFSLADQWITSQF
+674 EYSLADKWIESQF
-687 EVAAKEFNAHLDNYR
+687 ELTAKEFNNHINNFR

-733 TEAQQRAT
+733 SEAQQRAT
-741 RYTLITVL
+741 RRTLITVL
-749 EKTLRLAHPVLPY
+749 EKTLRLAHPVIPY
-762 ITESI
+762 ITETI
-767 WQSVKPLVDGVEGET
+767 WQSIKPLVDGVEGDT
-782 IMTQALPQ
+782 IMLQALPQ
-790 FNEENF
+790 YDEANF
-796 NADVVA
+796 NQAALD
-802 DLEWVKAFITSIRN
+802 DIEWVKAFITSIRN
-816 LRAEYDIAPSKGLD
+816 LRAEYDINPGKPLN
-830 VMIKVADEKDAARI
+830 VMLKAANKQEVARLE
-844 QANEIV
+844 ANKAV
-850 LTSLAKLDSIKVLAD
+850 LLSLAKLEALRVLEEG
-865 NEETPACATSL
+865 EETPACATAL
-876 VGKSELM
+876 VGQSELM
-883 IPMAGLIDKDAELAR
+883 IPMAGLIDKDAELER
-898 LDKEVAKIQGEI
+898 LAKEIAKTQGEI

-917 GNEGFVAKAPEVVI
+917 NNQGFVAKAPEAVVAI
-931 AKERE
+931 ERQ
-936 KLEGYKETLV
+936 KLNGYQDTLV
-946 KLEAQKE
+946 KLEEQKA